1 MYLKNRALTDF
12 NGISPSNSVFVVGDG
27 TKFVGE
33 SGATALTSLG
43 ATASDGS
50 VAYTS
55 TGVGFRDEDDMLSN
69 DATAPPSQQSVSA
82 FLYSIVSYL
91 GDVVTYDGD
100 VVTY

>member
-1 MYLKNRALTDF
+1 MYLKNKVLSDLNSIT
-12 NGISPSNSVFVVGDG
+12 PSDSTFIVGDG
-27 TKFVGE
+27 DKFVGE

-43 ATASDGS
+43 ASARDGS
-50 VAYTS
+50 VAF
-55 TGVGFRDEDDMLSN
+55 TGTGSGFRDEDDMLSN
-69 DATAPPSQQSVSA
+69 DATAPASQQSVSA